1 MPDPDGSML
10 AWPQVPTLDCCLCL
24 LLSMFHYTHS
34 CASKSGMVHTHVGMP
49 SQACVSISNQAQ
61 IKLKSNQIKC
71 YIRSQKLILRHVTRA
86 TTTHQLQK
94 MRTNRP
100 HDVAHASV
108 PVIPSRERVDAAPVC
123 SSSRT
128 RDGTASPA
136 SPPPFGGEEAGGARE
151 GWRGGLRGQG
161 PPWYKKVGFEALA
174 RAKICMPAR
183 TQLKGLPGSTACRC
197 VSPFSGHRM

>member
-1 MPDPDGSML
+1 MR
-10 AWPQVPTLDCCLCL
+10 
-24 LLSMFHYTHS
+24 
-34 CASKSGMVHTHVGMP
+34 
-49 SQACVSISNQAQ
+49 NQQ
-61 IKLKSNQIKC
+61 LH
-71 YIRSQKLILRHVTRA
+71 IRSPKLILRHVTRA

-94 MRTNRP
+94 TRTNRP

-151 GWRGGLRGQG
+151 GWRGGLRGLG
-161 PPWYKKVGFEALA
+161 PPWEKKVGFDALA
-174 RAKICMPAR
+174 RGFACCLHITSKGEPPAYC
-183 TQLKGLPGSTACRC
+183 LSLCRR
-197 VSPFSGHRM
+197 SSGHGMLHISRMQRQRVQAQLRMYCW

>member
-1 MPDPDGSML
+1 
-10 AWPQVPTLDCCLCL
+10 
-24 LLSMFHYTHS
+24 MFHYTHS
-34 CASKSGMVHTHVGMP
+34 CASKSGMVHTHAGMP

-61 IKLKSNQIKC
+61 INSNQVLHTIPKAHF
-71 YIRSQKLILRHVTRA
+71 KTRHPSNDNTSTPR
-86 TTTHQLQK
+86 K

-151 GWRGGLRGQG
+151 GWRGGLRGLG
-161 PPWYKKVGFEALA
+161 PQWDKKVGFDALA
-174 RAKICMPAR
+174 RGFACCLHITSKGEPPAYC
-183 TQLKGLPGSTACRC
+183 LSLCRR
-197 VSPFSGHRM
+197 SSGHGMLHISHMQRQRVHAQRTYVSVGACS

>member
-1 MPDPDGSML
+1 MPDPDSSML

-24 LLSMFHYTHS
+24 LLSMFHYTHY
-34 CASKSGMVHTHVGMP
+34 CASKSGMVHTHAGMP

-61 IKLKSNQIKC
+61 INSNQVCATNSCI
-71 YIRSQKLILRHVTRA
+71 YDLQSSRITTRHPSNDNTS
-86 TTTHQLQK
+86 TPKT
-94 MRTNRP
+94 RTNRP

-123 SSSRT
+123 SSPRT

-174 RAKICMPAR
+174 R
-183 TQLKGLPGSTACRC
+183 GFACC
-197 VSPFSGHRM
+197 LHITS